1 MKPRF
6 NCPTCNS
13 VNFTYTGETEKCCKL
28 CGTKWD
34 DYGNVVHPQ
43 PVSRS
48 EAYEDIINEESQLE
62 SQTQN
67 NSNMENSQNTQP
79 QAIPS
84 LILSPVQ
91 QLNFN
96 IADLKETAM
105 KLEDVIASQ
114 ERRLME
120 LEREL
125 ESERR
130 IMELESKQQQN
141 TLTEEAAKQLIEAL
155 HDQVMSEI
163 EETFSGE
170 YVDIE
175 IGSYSDSVR
184 LDNIFSFP
192 FIRTPKLSDMGDA
205 FIDAGV
211 KVVSE

>member
-6 NCPTCNS
+6 NCPACNS
-13 VNFTYTGETEKCCKL
+13 VNFTYTGETEKWCMR

-34 DYGNVVHPQ
+34 DYGNVVYSQ
-43 PVSRS
+43 PLSRNDV
-48 EAYEDIINEESQLE
+48 YEDIIAEESQLE

-67 NSNMENSQNTQP
+67 TSNMENSQNTQP
-79 QAIPS
+79 QATPS
-84 LILSPVQ
+84 LVLSPVQ

-96 IADLKETAM
+96 IADLNETAM

-120 LEREL
+120 LEAEL
-125 ESERR
+125 ESK
-130 IMELESKQQQN
+130 KQQQN

-163 EETFSGE
+163 EENFSGE
-170 YVDIE
+170 YVDVE

-184 LDNIFSFP
+184 LDSIFSLP
-192 FIRTPKLSDMGDA
+192 FIRTPKISDMGDA
-205 FIDAGV
+205 FIDAGI
-211 KVVSE
+211 KVLPE

>member
-34 DYGNVVHPQ
+34 DYGNVVYSQ
-43 PVSRS
+43 PLSRND
-48 EAYEDIINEESQLE
+48 AYEDIIAEESQLE

-67 NSNMENSQNTQP
+67 TSNMENSQNTQP
-79 QAIPS
+79 QATPS
-84 LILSPVQ
+84 LVLSPVQ

-96 IADLKETAM
+96 IADLNETAM

-120 LEREL
+120 LEAEL
-125 ESERR
+125 ESK
-130 IMELESKQQQN
+130 KQQQN

-163 EETFSGE
+163 EENFSGE
-170 YVDIE
+170 YVDVE

-184 LDNIFSFP
+184 LDSIFSLP
-192 FIRTPKLSDMGDA
+192 FIRTPKISDMGDA
-205 FIDAGV
+205 FIDAGI
-211 KVVSE
+211 KVLPE

>member
-34 DYGNVVHPQ
+34 DYGNVVYSQ
-43 PVSRS
+43 PLSRS
-48 EAYEDIINEESQLE
+48 DVYEDIIAEESQLE

-67 NSNMENSQNTQP
+67 TSNMENSQNTQP

-96 IADLKETAM
+96 IADLNETAM
-105 KLEDVIASQ
+105 KLEDLVASQ
-114 ERRLME
+114 ERRILE
-120 LEREL
+120 LEAEL
-125 ESERR
+125 ESK
-130 IMELESKQQQN
+130 KQQQN
-141 TLTEEAAKQLIEAL
+141 TLTQEAARNLVERL
-155 HDQVMSEI
+155 HEQVVSEI
-163 EETFSGE
+163 EEKYSGE

-184 LDNIFSFP
+184 LENIFDLPYS
-192 FIRTPKLSDMGDA
+192 RTPSLNDMGDA
-205 FIDAGV
+205 FIDAGI
-211 KVVSE
+211 KVLPE

>member
-43 PVSRS
+43 PMSRS
-48 EAYEDIINEESQLE
+48 EAYEDIVNEESQLE

-67 NSNMENSQNTQP
+67 NSNMENSQNTQS
-79 QAIPS
+79 QEIPS

-120 LEREL
+120 LEDEL
-125 ESERR
+125 SR
-130 IMELESKQQQN
+130 ILESKQQQQN

-155 HDQVMSEI
+155 HDQVMSEV

>member
-1 MKPRF
+1 MNPRF

-28 CGTKWD
+28 CETKWD

-43 PVSRS
+43 PISRS
-48 EAYEDIINEESQLE
+48 EAYEDIINEESQ
-62 SQTQN
+62 
-67 NSNMENSQNTQP
+67 SNTIMDNQQTQP

-96 IADLKETAM
+96 IADLNETAM

-130 IMELESKQQQN
+130 IMELESKHQQN

-155 HDQVMSEI
+155 HDQVMSEV

-205 FIDAGV
+205 FIDAGI
-211 KVVSE
+211 KVLNKNNED

>member
-6 NCPTCNS
+6 NCPACNS

-34 DYGNVVHPQ
+34 DYGNVVYSQ
-43 PVSRS
+43 PLSRNDV
-48 EAYEDIINEESQLE
+48 YEDIIAEESQLE

-67 NSNMENSQNTQP
+67 TSNMENSQNTQP
-79 QAIPS
+79 QATPS
-84 LILSPVQ
+84 LVLSPVQ

-96 IADLKETAM
+96 IADLNETAM

-120 LEREL
+120 LEAEL
-125 ESERR
+125 ESK
-130 IMELESKQQQN
+130 KQQQN

-163 EETFSGE
+163 EENFSGE
-170 YVDIE
+170 YVDVE

-184 LDNIFSFP
+184 LDSIFSLP
-192 FIRTPKLSDMGDA
+192 FIRTPKISDMGDA
-205 FIDAGV
+205 FIDAGI
-211 KVVSE
+211 KVLPE